1 MSVCPT
7 ERITREVLRGTERTQ
22 RTAVGLALC
31 AALGLAPAT
40 FAQDAPPAPEAT
52 VTQPPA
58 PVEGAEALGDGS
70 PEDLPIVERV
80 EVSGNQYL
88 QRETLLFYVST
99 KPGER
104 FDERRLKDDF
114 RRLWDTG
121 FIDDLLVDVREGP
134 KGKVVTFV
142 LRERKRVQIVDYR
155 GGKSVTTTAI
165 EDKLKELE
173 AGIRIDSF
181 YDPSKARKVESIIKQ
196 MLAEKGRP
204 FATVKHDAKSIG
216 PAGMQVSFVID
227 EGARAKVKEVVFT
240 GNQIFSDRD
249 LRGAMKKIKAGGDG
263 DLLSFFTAPLRWGKT
278 TYSEEKWSDPREGD
292 KAKLQDFYLNRGYVT
307 ASVGEPRITYVD
319 GKAGLFK
326 KKPVKF
332 MRIEIPVSE
341 GEQYRVG
348 KIDFKGMTL
357 FKEEGIRPLFKLK
370 EGDVYKESRF
380 TKTYDKLRDIYGAQG
395 YFQWT
400 VGTQRKPDPAKKVVD
415 VTINMDEDK
424 RYHVGKILFTGNDST
439 RDKVIRREVY
449 MNEGDVFNTEAL
461 KHSIRRINQLGY
473 FKPME
478 GPPEI
483 APSDMGDDKLDVT
496 FKVEEQNRN
505 QFTFGG
511 GVSGL
516 EGTFINAS
524 FATSNFLG
532 AGETLQLSAQSGR
545 RTKNYQFAVTE
556 PYLFDRPI
564 TAGFDLFSRKITYE
578 TFQNVVGFTQE
589 SNGLSLVFGLPV
601 GRFSRVFT
609 NYSYEVVNIQGL
621 DSLFGTVD
629 GLDPTT
635 GQPVFDPFFFGEEGR
650 RRESRFA
657 PSFIHNTV
665 DNPYTPR
672 SGIKITSTMQFTGGP
687 LGGDLDYVKPNLE
700 AVFYIPHLRRT
711 ALGLRADVGFILPYG
726 STADVDPAT
735 GRNDLPLYQRFFLGG
750 ETQIR
755 GVNIRSVGPVDE
767 FNRAL
772 GGNKYMLFNAEYYFD
787 IGGPLRFVL
796 FFDAG
801 QAFLEDQGFRFK
813 DLRTSTG
820 AELRFIMP
828 VLNVPFRLI
837 YAVNPNRDPFQ
848 PRSAFKFAVGTTF

>member
-1 MSVCPT
+1 MRAGVAL
-7 ERITREVLRGTERTQ
+7 I
-22 RTAVGLALC
+22 GLL
-31 AALGLAPAT
+31 LAPAA
-40 FAQDAPPAPEAT
+40 FAQDAGPPAPPPDTT
-52 VTQPPA
+52 VTQPEPPA
-58 PVEGAEALGDGS
+58 GVPEPAAEPAGEGA
-70 PEDLPIVERV
+70 EDLPIVERV
-80 EVSGNQYL
+80 DVSGNQYL
-88 QRETLLFYVST
+88 QKETLLFYVST
-99 KPGER
+99 KAGER
-104 FDERRLKDDF
+104 YDERRLKDDF

-121 FIDDLLVDVREGP
+121 FINDLLLDVRDGP
-134 KGKVVTFV
+134 TGKVVTFV
-142 LRERKRVQIVDYR
+142 LQERKRVQIVDYR
-155 GGKSVTTTAI
+155 GGKSVTTTNI

-181 YDPSKARKVESIIKQ
+181 YDPSKAKKVESIIKQ

-216 PAGMQVSFVID
+216 PAGMQISFVID
-227 EGARAKVKEVVFT
+227 EGSRAKVKEIVFT
-240 GNQIFSDRD
+240 GNQLFSDST
-249 LRGAMKKIKAGGDG
+249 LRGRMKKVKAGGDL
-263 DLLSFFTAPLRWGKT
+263 DLLSIFTAPLRWGKT

-292 KAKLQDFYLNRGYVT
+292 KAKLQDFYLNHGYVT
-307 ASVGEPRITYVD
+307 ASVGEPRLTYID
-319 GKAGLFK
+319 GKSGLFR
-326 KKPVKF
+326 KKPVKYIH
-332 MRIEIPVSE
+332 MEIPVSE
-341 GEQYRVG
+341 GEQYRIG
-348 KIDFKGMTL
+348 EINFKGMTI
-357 FKEEGIRPLFKLK
+357 FKEEFVRPLFKL
-370 EGDVYKESRF
+370 EPGDTYKESRF
-380 TKTYDKLRDIYGAQG
+380 TKTYDKLRDAYGAQG

-400 VGTQRKPDPAKKVVD
+400 VGTQRKPDPARKVVD
-415 VTINMDEDK
+415 VTVNMDEDK
-424 RYHVGKILFTGNDST
+424 RYYVGKILFTGNDST

-461 KHSIRRINQLGY
+461 KLSIRRINQLGY

-478 GPPEI
+478 GPPSI
-483 APSDMGDDKLDVT
+483 APSEQAEDKLDVS

-524 FATSNFLG
+524 FSTSNFLG

-564 TAGFDLFSRKITYE
+564 TAGFDVFSRKITYE

-589 SNGLSLVFGLPV
+589 STGLSLVFGLPA
-601 GRFSRVFT
+601 GRFTRIFT
-609 NYSYEVVNIQGL
+609 NYSYEIVNIEGL
-621 DSLFGTVD
+621 DALFGTVD
-629 GLDPTT
+629 GVDPTS
-635 GQPVFDPFFFGEEGR
+635 GQPVFDPFYFGEEGK
-650 RRESRFA
+650 RRESRFS

-672 SGIKITSTMQFTGGP
+672 SGVKLTSTLQLTGGP
-687 LGGDLDYVKPNLE
+687 LGGTLNYIKPNLE
-700 AVFYIPHLRRT
+700 FVWYIPHTRRT
-711 ALGLRADVGFILPYG
+711 ALGLRADVAYILPYG
-726 STADVDPAT
+726 DTKDVDPES
-735 GRNDLPLYQRFFLGG
+735 GRNGLPLYQRFFLGG

-755 GVNIRSVGPVDE
+755 GVNIRSVGPIDAQ
-767 FNRAL
+767 NRAL
-772 GGNKYMLFNAEYYFD
+772 GGNKYMLFNGEYYFD
-787 IGGPLRFVL
+787 IGGPLRLVL

-801 QAFLEDQGFRFK
+801 QAFLEGQGFKFQ

-837 YAVNPNRDPFQ
+837 YAINPNRDPWQ

>member
-1 MSVCPT
+1 VDVDVDVN
-7 ERITREVLRGTERTQ
+7 VLRKRGSIS
-22 RTAVGLALC
+22 AALALM
-31 AALGLAPAT
+31 AALIVPSA
-40 FAQDAPPAPEAT
+40 FAQEASAPPGPEPDVQVQEAPEAQAFT
-52 VTQPPA
+52 ET
-58 PVEGAEALGDGS
+58 GEAA
-70 PEDLPIVERV
+70 EDLPVIERV
-80 EVSGNQYL
+80 EISGNQYL

-104 FDERRLKDDF
+104 YDERRLKDDF
-114 RRLWDTG
+114 RRLYDTG
-121 FIDDLLVDVREGP
+121 FVDDLLLDVRDGA

-155 GGKSVTTTAI
+155 GGKSITTTAI

-181 YDPSKARKVESIIKQ
+181 YDPSKAKKVEAVIKQ

-204 FATVKHDAKSIG
+204 FATVRHDAKSIG
-216 PAGMQVSFVID
+216 PAGMQISFIID
-227 EGARAKVKEVVFT
+227 EGDKAKVREIVFT
-240 GNQIFSDRD
+240 GNTVFSDGK
-249 LRGAMKKIKAGGDG
+249 LRGQMKKIKAGG
-263 DLLSFFTAPLRWGKT
+263 FFLTAPMRWGKS
-278 TYSEEKWSDPREGD
+278 TYNEEKWSDPREGD
-292 KAKLQDFYLNRGYVT
+292 KAKLQDFYLNNGYVT
-307 ASVGEPRITYVD
+307 ASIGEPRLTYVD
-319 GKAGLFK
+319 GKSGFFK
-326 KKPVKF
+326 KKPVKYIR
-332 MRIEIPVSE
+332 MEIPVSE

-348 KIDFKGMTL
+348 KIDFKGMTV
-357 FKEEGIRPLFKLK
+357 FKEEYIRPLFKIE

-380 TKTYDKLRDIYGAQG
+380 SKTYDKLRDAYGAQG

-400 VGTQRKPDPAKKVVD
+400 VGTQRKPDPVRKVVD
-415 VTINMDEDK
+415 VTVNMEEDK
-424 RYHVGKILFTGNDST
+424 RYYVGKIHFTGNDST

-461 KHSIRRINQLGY
+461 KLSIRRINQLGY

-483 APSDMGDDKLDVT
+483 QPSDVGEDKLDVT

-524 FATSNFLG
+524 FSTSNFLG
-532 AGETLQLSAQSGR
+532 AGETLSLSAQSGR

-578 TFQNVVGFTQE
+578 TYQNVVGYTQE
-589 SNGLSLVFGLPV
+589 STGLSLVFGVPV

-609 NYSYEVVNIQGL
+609 NYGYEVVNIQGL
-621 DSLFGTVD
+621 NQLLGIDPDAVD
-629 GLDPTT
+629 EDGR
-635 GQPVFDPFFFGEEGR
+635 PVFDPFYFGEEGR
-650 RRESRFA
+650 RRESRFS

-672 SGIKITSTMQFTGGP
+672 SGIKLTSTVQLAGGP
-687 LGGDLDYVKPNLE
+687 LGGDLNYLKPNFEL
-700 AVFYIPHLRRT
+700 VYYLPHLRRT
-711 ALGLRADVGFILPYG
+711 ALGVRADVGYILPYRQ
-726 STADVDPAT
+726 TAVVDPIT
-735 GRNDLPLYQRFFLGG
+735 GRNQLPLYQRFFLGG

-767 FNRAL
+767 LNRAL

-787 IGGPLRFVL
+787 IGGPLRFL
-796 FFDAG
+796 FFFDAG
-801 QAFLEDQGFRFK
+801 QAFLEGQGFDFK
-813 DLRTSTG
+813 ELRTSTG
-820 AELRFIMP
+820 MELRFIMP

-837 YAVNPNRDPFQ
+837 YAWNPNRDSFQ
-848 PRSAFKFAVGTTF
+848 PRTAFKFAVGTTF